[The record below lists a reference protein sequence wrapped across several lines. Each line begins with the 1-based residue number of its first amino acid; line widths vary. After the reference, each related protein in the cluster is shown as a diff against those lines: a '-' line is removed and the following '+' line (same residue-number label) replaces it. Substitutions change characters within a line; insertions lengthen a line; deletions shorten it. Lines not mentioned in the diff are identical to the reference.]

1 MNLDPTLLR
10 TFVAVHETGSFTRAA
25 ERLHLTQSAIS
36 HQIRRLEELLG
47 RPLLHRT
54 TRSLAVTDDG
64 EDLLP
69 YAQQILGA
77 LDCLGQ
83 RFRPSPISGEVRFGA
98 PENFVG
104 DRLPSLLRQFARAF
118 PSVRLDVRV
127 NMQLD
132 LRTLI
137 RDGELDLAVI
147 MTPGDSE
154 EGTRIRQTQLVWVA
168 GESFELPK
176 ASALPLAFFPT
187 PCINRRVGIS
197 ALDEIGVKWQTVFT
211 SPSQQGIS
219 AAILSGLAI
228 SVLPLEDVEEGM
240 RIVDGC
246 YGLPPLPKASFAL
259 ICSGEEKTPAAQAF
273 GQLILDLSRP
283 VAEPKRKNRK
293 TRPM

>member
-1 MNLDPTLLR
+1 MNLDPSLLR
-10 TFVAVHETGSFTRAA
+10 TFVAVHEAGSFTRAA

-36 HQIRRLEELLG
+36 HQIRRLEEQLG
-47 RPLLHRT
+47 RPLLQRT
-54 TRSLAVTDDG
+54 TRSLTITDDG

-69 YAQQILGA
+69 YARQILDA
-77 LDCLGQ
+77 LDSLGQ

-104 DRLPSLLRQFARAF
+104 DRLPTLLCQFARSF

-132 LRTLI
+132 LRALI

-147 MTPGDSE
+147 MTPGDSQ

-168 GESFELPK
+168 GESFDLPK
-176 ASALPLAFFPT
+176 GSPLPLAFFPT

-219 AAILSGLAI
+219 AAILSGLAV
-228 SVLPLEDVEEGM
+228 SVLPREDVKEGM

-246 YGLPPLPKASFAL
+246 YGLPALPKASFAL
-259 ICSGEEKTPAAQAF
+259 ICNDEGKTAATQAF
-273 GQLILDLSRP
+273 GQLILDLSKQ
-283 VAEPKRKNRK
+283 AADAKLKRRG
-293 TRPM
+293 RR